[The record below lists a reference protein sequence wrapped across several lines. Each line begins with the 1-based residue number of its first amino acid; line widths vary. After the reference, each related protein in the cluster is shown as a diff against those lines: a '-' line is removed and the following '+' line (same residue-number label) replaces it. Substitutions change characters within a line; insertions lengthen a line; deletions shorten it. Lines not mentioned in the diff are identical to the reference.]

1 MVLSPSPNETGFAAV
16 AGAGTEL
23 GAVGTLAELPSRGWC
38 CHRTLRKLALRPSWG
53 VVLSPNPEEAGTAA
67 ELGVVLSPN
76 PEEAGIAA
84 ELHNLEA
91 I

>member
-1 MVLSPSPNETGFAAV
+1 MVLSSSPNETGFIAV

-23 GAVGTLAELPSRGWC
+23 EAVSTLTELPSWGWC
-38 CHRTLRKLALRPSWG
+38 CHRTLRKLALLPSW
-53 VVLSPNPEEAGTAA
+53 
-67 ELGVVLSPN
+67 GVVLSPN

>member
-1 MVLSPSPNETGFAAV
+1 MVLPPNPDETGFTAV

-23 GAVGTLAELPSRGWC
+23 EAVGTLTELPSRGWC

-53 VVLSPNPEEAGTAA
+53 VVLSPNPEEAGIT
-67 ELGVVLSPN
+67 
-76 PEEAGIAA
+76 A

>member
-1 MVLSPSPNETGFAAV
+1 MPPN
-16 AGAGTEL
+16 
-23 GAVGTLAELPSRGWC
+23 
-38 CHRTLRKLALRPSWG
+38 WG
-53 VVLSPNPEEAGTAA
+53 VVLSRNPEEAGTAA